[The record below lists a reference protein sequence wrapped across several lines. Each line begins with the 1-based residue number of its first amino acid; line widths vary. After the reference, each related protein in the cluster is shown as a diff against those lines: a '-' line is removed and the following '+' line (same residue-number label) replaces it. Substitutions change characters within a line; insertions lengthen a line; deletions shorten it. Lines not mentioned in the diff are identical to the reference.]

1 MSFEWY
7 RLLKQPLKVKKVS
20 GPVSESFF
28 ALCIFFSKFA
38 SRFSAKPYEQVPC
51 GYFSVVERLRA
62 KLGVN
67 PWPRKVGN
75 VGPERQPGTWR
86 YSRYKIEDAAVGVGC
101 FRL

>member
-1 MSFEWY
+1 M
-7 RLLKQPLKVKKVS
+7 S
-20 GPVSESFF
+20 GPVSESFS

-62 KLGVN
+62 KLGLN
-67 PWPRKVGN
+67 PRPRSVGN
-75 VGPERQPGTWR
+75 VGHELRPGTWR
-86 YSRYKIEDAAVGVGC
+86 DLQWKFEDAAVGMGC

>member
-1 MSFEWY
+1 M
-7 RLLKQPLKVKKVS
+7 S
-20 GPVSESFF
+20 GPVSESFS

-67 PWPRKVGN
+67 PWPRSVGN
-75 VGPERQPGTWR
+75 VGHELRPGTLRNLWW
-86 YSRYKIEDAAVGVGC
+86 IFEDAAVGVGC
-101 FRL
+101 FRS

>member
-1 MSFEWY
+1 M
-7 RLLKQPLKVKKVS
+7 S
-20 GPVSESFF
+20 GPVSESFS

-67 PWPRKVGN
+67 PWPRSAGN
-75 VGPERQPGTWR
+75 VGHELRPGTWR
-86 YSRYKIEDAAVGVGC
+86 DLRWKFEDAAVGVGC

>member
-1 MSFEWY
+1 M
-7 RLLKQPLKVKKVS
+7 S
-20 GPVSESFF
+20 GPVSESFS
-28 ALCIFFSKFA
+28 ALRIFFSKFA

-67 PWPRKVGN
+67 PWPRSVGN
-75 VGPERQPGTWR
+75 VGHELRPGTWR
-86 YSRYKIEDAAVGVGC
+86 NLWWKFEDAAVGVGC